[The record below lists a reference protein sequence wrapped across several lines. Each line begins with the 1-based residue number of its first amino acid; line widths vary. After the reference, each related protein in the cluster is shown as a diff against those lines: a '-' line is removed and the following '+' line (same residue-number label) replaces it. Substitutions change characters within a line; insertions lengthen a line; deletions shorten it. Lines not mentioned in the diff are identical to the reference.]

1 MKVAPGANWRY
12 AGEKA
17 GNYKSTFTLPLSHL
31 NTCSRFVFS
40 GSSNVAAWAKMDARD
55 RLDRHESTPYTT

>member
-1 MKVAPGANWRY
+1 MKEAPGANWHY

-31 NTCSRFVFS
+31 NTCSRFVSS
-40 GSSNVAAWAKMDARD
+40 GSNNVAAWAKMDARD
-55 RLDRHESTPYTT
+55 